1 MAVFPFTVRAT
12 DSEGSY
18 ADRQFNITVRN
29 SRVERFMAVDAT
41 DAWTSPDATTWTQRN
56 GAGGIACA
64 YGNGFWLIIRSIN
77 NSSVF
82 KSTDGINYTSI
93 ANTDQIFLDETG
105 TTTTGFALNS
115 IGNNTK
121 LKFWN
126 GRFWIATINGNASA
140 ATGSLDLWSTV
151 DGITWKRKRLLTLST
166 ATTLALAG
174 GTYNFNFSEDNGTLF
189 IPQYVR
195 NTSAVPTSGWGFGW
209 STTDGENFT
218 QIKSSA
224 QTTGSTSASFLTR
237 INGVY
242 FAQVTE
248 LNGSTGVVNP
258 TVYQYSTD
266 GLNWT
271 TQSWGGPRLGTSAYP
286 QGFIYVNGQVYV
298 FASRNASAVQPG
310 IMAVSSDGLTW
321 TEQPYKT
328 FWSATSFSAG
338 NTNYLFKNGV
348 FLLAS
353 TGATGADATAD
364 NSLPNNGMRVSV
376 DGVNWTPVNTIGT
389 GVKGY
394 YDIAAM

>member
-29 SRVERFMAVDAT
+29 SRVERFMAVDAN

-56 GAGGIACA
+56 GAGGFTCA
-64 YGNGFWLIIRSIN
+64 YGNGFWLIIKSTA
-77 NSSVF
+77 NSSLL

-93 ANTDQIFLDETG
+93 NSTEQIFLDETG
-105 TTTTGFALNS
+105 AATTAFSLAS
-115 IGNNTK
+115 IGVSMK
-121 LKFWN
+121 MKFWN
-126 GRFWIATINGNASA
+126 GRFWIATINASA
-140 ATGSLDLWSTV
+140 ASATGNLDLWSTV
-151 DGITWKRKRLLTLST
+151 DGITWKRKRLLSLST
-166 ATTLALAG
+166 ATTLALAS

-195 NTSAVPTSGWGFGW
+195 NTSAVPTSGWGYGW

-218 QIKSSA
+218 QIKSAA
-224 QTTGSTSASFLTR
+224 QTTGCTSAAFLTR

-248 LNGSTGVVNP
+248 LNGSTGTTNP
-258 TVYQYSTD
+258 TNYQYSTD

-271 TQSWGGPRLGTSAYP
+271 IQSWGAPRLGTSAYP

-298 FASRNASAVQPG
+298 FASRSASTVQPG
-310 IMAVSSDGLTW
+310 IIAVSSDGITW
-321 TEQPYKT
+321 TEQNYKT
-328 FWSATSFSAG
+328 FWGATNFSAG
-338 NTNYLFKNGV
+338 NINYLFKNGV

-353 TGATGADATAD
+353 SQGTGADSSTD
-364 NSLPNNGMRVSV
+364 MSLSNNGMRVSV
-376 DGVNWTPVNTIGT
+376 DGVNWTTVNTVGT
-389 GVKGY
+389 GAKSY
-394 YDIAAM
+394 SDIAAM